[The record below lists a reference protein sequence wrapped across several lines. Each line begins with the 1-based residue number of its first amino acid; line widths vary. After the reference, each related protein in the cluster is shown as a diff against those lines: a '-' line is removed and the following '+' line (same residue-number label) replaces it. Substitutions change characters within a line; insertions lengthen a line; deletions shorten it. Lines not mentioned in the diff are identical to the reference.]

1 MSLNPEQYK
10 PLFCAGSMGR
20 SSADVLQQR
29 RRALLDDLD
38 SWAVFYGI
46 PHLPGHQFGWYAS
59 REQFLQEPSLVYLTG
74 LNIPGC
80 TLILDPARKPG
91 DRVVLFLPPR
101 DARREFWD
109 GETLGADSIELENS
123 DHGAEP
129 NPNMGSS
136 SANSSLNLDG
146 VLDFG
151 KVRARSRSEAQG
163 DSGLVYQLTGISRIL
178 PDSLLDTWIQKRLQ
192 TGKEQHMYCYFHE
205 YTGGGRTV
213 KKEDYLW
220 ELSRKLKRKCRKENV
235 ELKSIAATHLRRRV
249 VNDRYVL
256 SDMRRAQKITRQ
268 AFETILGKIQTFRS
282 ETELSA
288 ALEFELLQKSEW
300 GLAFPTICAA
310 EKNACTLHYTRNCA
324 TIPSNSLILLDFG
337 VRSACGLSDISRTIP
352 ASGKFNPLQKLLY
365 AIVLEVQKNN
375 EKRVRPGARIADLNR
390 SVWLDMEHLLK
401 QRFTDAGGKM
411 HRAYPLKSSAD
422 NLAAPHGVSHLI
434 GIQVHEGDPFRL
446 YQNIPLQEGMV
457 LSNEPGLYGY
467 FELKIAGKWYKE
479 WIGIRI
485 EDDLLVTKGGCTNLS
500 RSIPKEV
507 HQIEMLASGDLQQVE
522 K

>member
-46 PHLPGHQFGWYAS
+46 PHLPGRNYGWYAS
-59 REQFLQEPSLVYLTG
+59 REPFVQEPSLVYLSG
-74 LNIPGC
+74 LNLPGC
-80 TLILDPARKPG
+80 TLILDPSRKPG

-109 GETLGADSIELENS
+109 GETLGADSIELENTGNHSASHEES
-123 DHGAEP
+123 DD
-129 NPNMGSS
+129 
-136 SANSSLNLDG
+136 SAKITSLDKI
-146 VLDFG
+146 LDFG

-178 PDSLLDTWIQKRLQ
+178 PDTLLDAWIQKRLQ
-192 TGKEQHMYCYFHE
+192 TGKEQHMYCYYHE

-256 SDMRRAQKITRQ
+256 SDMRRAQKSSRQ
-268 AFETILGKIQTFRS
+268 AFETVLTKITDFKS
-282 ETELSA
+282 ETDLSA
-288 ALEFELLQKSEW
+288 TLEFELLRKSEW

-310 EKNACTLHYTRNCA
+310 EKNACTLHYTRNCSA
-324 TIPSNSLILLDFG
+324 IPSNSLILLDFG

-352 ASGKFNPLQKLLY
+352 ACGSFNPLQKLLY
-365 AIVLEVQKNN
+365 SIVLEVQKNN

-390 SVWLDMEHLLK
+390 SVWQDLEHLLK

-411 HRAYPLKSSAD
+411 HRAYPMKSPAD

-500 RSIPKEV
+500 RSIPKEI
-507 HQIEMLASGDLQQVE
+507 HQIEALASGVSKQVE